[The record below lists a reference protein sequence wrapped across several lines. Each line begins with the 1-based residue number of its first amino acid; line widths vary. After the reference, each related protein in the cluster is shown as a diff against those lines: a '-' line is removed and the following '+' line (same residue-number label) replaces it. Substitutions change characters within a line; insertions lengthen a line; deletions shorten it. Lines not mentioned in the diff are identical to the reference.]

1 MGPMDAAVGIPLASL
16 HCQTTAPVHHTMFC
30 LLPSYCC
37 SLDQP
42 TRDGQ
47 AELTWVASYTPRFTR
62 ASTNS
67 GKCRATCYQAIYKY
81 GRVQRPTPQIIG
93 HFGDDLPSKTGA
105 KNWSSLRITW
115 LLIPKPNITT
125 TKCQHKK
132 KTIALAKHNTCHMR
146 VGKFRI
152 WGIHWGLLPRD
163 IF

>member
-16 HCQTTAPVHHTMFC
+16 HCQTKAPVHHTMFC

-81 GRVQRPTPQIIG
+81 GRVQRLTPQIIG
-93 HFGDDLPSKTGA
+93 HFGDDLPSKSFDWCKKLVFLTDHLA
-105 KNWSSLRITW
+105 AN
-115 LLIPKPNITT
+115 
-125 TKCQHKK
+125 TKTKYNYNQVP
-132 KTIALAKHNTCHMR
+132 T
-146 VGKFRI
+146 
-152 WGIHWGLLPRD
+152 
-163 IF
+163 